1 MTEQLGA
8 LDAAVRIELM
18 VREQHHYA
26 VAGLGKNASEPRTL
40 PIVDR
45 MIAVGDIEPDQSPV
59 LVLTGEV
66 APFLS
71 EPRQRNAEI
80 GIAAGI
86 HFMIGIERAIHG
98 ATARRPDIEE
108 ALLHFA
114 VASRIVHIA
123 EMQQHDERVGIA
135 K

>member
-8 LDAAVRIELM
+8 LGTEMRIELM
-18 VREQHHYA
+18 VREQHDPA
-26 VAGLGKNASEPRTL
+26 VAGLGKNASEPRNL
-40 PIVDR
+40 PVVDR

-86 HFMIGIERAIHG
+86 HFMIGIERAVHG

-108 ALLHFA
+108 ALLHLA

-123 EMQQHDERVGIA
+123 EIDRKSTRV
-135 K
+135 